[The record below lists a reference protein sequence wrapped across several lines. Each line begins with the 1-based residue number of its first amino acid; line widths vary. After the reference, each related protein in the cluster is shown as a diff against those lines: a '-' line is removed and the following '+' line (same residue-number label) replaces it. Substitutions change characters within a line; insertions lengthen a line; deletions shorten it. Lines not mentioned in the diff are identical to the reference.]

1 MTEVITLVTTYG
13 AGLLLLSAFLS
24 CLLVPIPTSLM
35 MITAGAFV
43 ATEDLVFWE
52 IYGAALLGAIVGD
65 QVGFHIGKWGGSRII
80 DRLAK
85 RPSRK
90 KVADRATKLVE
101 KHGGVGVFFSTWL
114 FAPLGPWV
122 NFIAGSTRLN
132 WVRFTIWD
140 TLGETIWVS
149 VYVFFGYFF
158 ASNLTVAATY
168 AGNTL
173 GALATLALAG
183 AMLFWIIKSLR
194 AKEADPLA
202 DLPEGERETI

>member
-13 AGLLLLSAFLS
+13 AGFLFLCAFLS

-43 ATEDLVFWE
+43 ATEDLVFWQV
-52 IYGAALLGAIVGD
+52 YGGALLGALLGD
-65 QVGFHIGKWGGSRII
+65 QTGFLIGRMGGARII
-80 DRLAK
+80 EKLSKSPA
-85 RPSRK
+85 RK
-90 KVADRATKLVE
+90 KVANRAVKLVE

-122 NFIAGSTRLN
+122 NFIAGSMRLN
-132 WVRFTIWD
+132 WLRFTIWD

-149 VYVFFGYFF
+149 VYVSFGYVF
-158 ASNLTVAATY
+158 ASNLTTAATY

-173 GALATLALAG
+173 GAIAAAALAG
-183 AMLFWIIKSLR
+183 SALFWIVKSLR
-194 AKEADPLA
+194 AKERDQQVA
-202 DLPEGERETI
+202 LPEGQRKTI